1 MEISRM
7 RKYLGVCSGVL
18 VLLLSSVPALAQYRD
33 NLGGNWND
41 PISATITNIIMDR
54 YAQRRLQENL
64 AAKRSGVKTSE
75 SSPGS
80 ASAKTKL
87 NDASLHF
94 RSSGTQLKT
103 QEIANLIGA
112 GNPQVFQL
120 MTALLEE
127 YEKNARAA
135 GKPNDVALALSF
147 FLATNA
153 SLYHDAGQ
161 PTDSQM
167 LELRETI
174 AAALLQASAF
184 NRVTD
189 RKKQEMYETLVLFT
203 GFALAAYQ
211 EGKQEGNPASVRV
224 AQQLAGQNLQA
235 LTGVS
240 PDETSFTDQGLSI
253 GTEANSTLTT
263 DTPPQARSSQET
275 IEHWVILREFRD
287 NQVAAEARY
296 NGKRVTITGPI
307 DFVVIENGKPVVR
320 MGVPAWSGRQ
330 MFCIFPVS
338 QKAAL
343 AQLVPNQ
350 TVVMECT
357 VMGDVGGVSR
367 IRGVDLGSSVGRLT
381 LDNCSLK

>member
-1 MEISRM
+1 M
-7 RKYLGVCSGVL
+7 RKQNCYLGVCSGVL
-18 VLLLSSVPALAQYRD
+18 VLLITSVPALAQYRD
-33 NLGGNWND
+33 NLGGNWNN
-41 PISATITNIIMDR
+41 PMSATITNIIMDR
-54 YAQRRLQENL
+54 YAQRRLKENL
-64 AAKRSGVKTSE
+64 AAKRSRVNT
-75 SSPGS
+75 S
-80 ASAKTKL
+80 ASSAASASVKPKL

-94 RSSGTQLKT
+94 RPTGTALKT
-103 QEIANLIGA
+103 REIANLIDA

-120 MTALLEE
+120 MSALLEE

-153 SLYHDAGQ
+153 SVYHDAGQ

-174 AAALLQASAF
+174 AEALLQANAL
-184 NRVTD
+184 NGVTD

-211 EGKQEGNPASVRV
+211 EGKQQGNPASVRV

-235 LTGVS
+235 ITGVS

-253 GTEANSTLTT
+253 NTEANAT
-263 DTPPQARSSQET
+263 DTTQTATQGRSSQDP
-275 IEHWVILREFRD
+275 IEHWVILQEFRD
-287 NQVAAEARY
+287 NEVAAAAHY

-307 DFVVIENGKPVVR
+307 DFVIIENGKPVVR

-357 VMGDVGGVSR
+357 VMGDVGGVRR
-367 IRGVDLGSSVGRLT
+367 ISGVDLGSSVGRIT
-381 LDNCSLK
+381 LNSCLLK

>member
-1 MEISRM
+1 M
-7 RKYLGVCSGVL
+7 RKQNSYLGVCSRVL
-18 VLLLSSVPALAQYRD
+18 VLLITSVPALAQYRD
-33 NLGGNWND
+33 NLGGNWNN
-41 PISATITNIIMDR
+41 PMSATITNIIMDR

-64 AAKRSGVKTSE
+64 AAKRSRVNT
-75 SSPGS
+75 S
-80 ASAKTKL
+80 ASSAASASVKPKL

-94 RSSGTQLKT
+94 RSTGTALKT
-103 QEIANLIGA
+103 REIANLIDA
-112 GNPQVFQL
+112 GNPQVLQL
-120 MTALLEE
+120 MSALLEE

-153 SLYHDAGQ
+153 SVYHDAGQ

-167 LELRETI
+167 VELRETI
-174 AAALLQASAF
+174 AEALLQANAL
-184 NRVTD
+184 NGVTD

-211 EGKQEGNPASVRV
+211 EGKQQGNPASVRV

-235 LTGVS
+235 VTGVS

-253 GTEANSTLTT
+253 NTKAGAT
-263 DTPPQARSSQET
+263 DTTQTATQARSYQDP
-275 IEHWVILREFRD
+275 IEHWVILQEFRD
-287 NQVAAEARY
+287 NQVAAAARY

-307 DFVVIENGKPVVR
+307 DFVIVENGKPVVR

-367 IRGVDLGSSVGRLT
+367 ISGVDLGSSVGRIT
-381 LDNCSLK
+381 LNSCLLK

>member
-1 MEISRM
+1 M
-7 RKYLGVCSGVL
+7 RKYVGVCSGVL

-54 YAQRRLQENL
+54 YAQRRLKGNF
-64 AAKRSGVKTSE
+64 AAKGSRVKTPE

-94 RSSGTQLKT
+94 RSTGTQLKT
-103 QEIANLIGA
+103 QEIANLIDA
-112 GNPQVFQL
+112 RNPQVFQL

-135 GKPNDVALALSF
+135 GKPNDMALALSF

-174 AAALLQASAF
+174 AEALLQASAF
-184 NRVTD
+184 NGVTD

-211 EGKQEGNPASVRV
+211 EGKQQGNPASVRV
-224 AQQLAGQNLQA
+224 AQQLAGQNLRA

-253 GTEANSTLTT
+253 GAEANSALTT
-263 DTPPQARSSQET
+263 DTPPTQARSSQET
-275 IEHWVILREFRD
+275 IEHWVILRDFRD

-307 DFVVIENGKPVVR
+307 DFVAVENGKPVVR

-350 TVVMECT
+350 TVIMECT

>member
-1 MEISRM
+1 M
-7 RKYLGVCSGVL
+7 RKYPGVCLGVL
-18 VLLLSSVPALAQYRD
+18 VLLLSSVPAFAQYRD

-41 PISATITNIIMDR
+41 PMSATITNIIMDR

-64 AAKRSGVKTSE
+64 AAKRSTAKTSG
-75 SSPGS
+75 SAPRS

-87 NDASLHF
+87 NDTSLHF
-94 RSSGTQLKT
+94 RSTGTQLKT
-103 QEIANLIGA
+103 QEIANLIDA

-135 GKPNDVALALSF
+135 GKPNDLALALSF

-161 PTDSQM
+161 PADSQM

-174 AAALLQASAF
+174 AEALLQAGAF
-184 NRVTD
+184 NGVTD
-189 RKKQEMYETLVLFT
+189 HKKQEMYETLVLFT

-211 EGKQEGNPASVRV
+211 EGKQQGNPASVRV

-240 PDETSFTDQGLSI
+240 PDQTSFTDQGLSI
-253 GTEANSTLTT
+253 GTEPNSTLTA
-263 DTPPQARSSQET
+263 DTPTQARSSQQP

-307 DFVVIENGKPVVR
+307 DFVVVENGKPVVR

>member
-1 MEISRM
+1 M
-7 RKYLGVCSGVL
+7 RKYPGVCSAVL

-33 NLGGNWND
+33 NLGGNWKD
-41 PISATITNIIMDR
+41 PTSATITNIIMDR

-64 AAKRSGVKTSE
+64 AAKHSGVKTSE
-75 SSPGS
+75 SSPRS

-94 RSSGTQLKT
+94 RSTGTQLKT
-103 QEIANLIGA
+103 QEIANLIDA
-112 GNPQVFQL
+112 RNPQVFQL
-120 MTALLEE
+120 MTALLED

-153 SLYHDAGQ
+153 SLYHDGGQ
-161 PTDSQM
+161 PTDAQM

-174 AAALLQASAF
+174 AEALLQAGAF
-184 NRVTD
+184 NGVTD

-203 GFALAAYQ
+203 GFALAAYE
-211 EGKQEGNPASVRV
+211 EGKQQGNPASVRV
-224 AQQLAGQNLQA
+224 ARQLAGQNLQA

-253 GTEANSTLTT
+253 NSTLATG
-263 DTPPQARSSQET
+263 TPTQARSSQEP

-307 DFVVIENGKPVVR
+307 DFVLVENGKPVLR

-357 VMGDVGGVSR
+357 VMGDVGGVRR
-367 IRGVDLGSSVGRLT
+367 ISGVDLGSSVGRLT

>member
-1 MEISRM
+1 M
-7 RKYLGVCSGVL
+7 RKYPAVCSGVL

-41 PISATITNIIMDR
+41 PTSATITNIIMDR
-54 YAQRRLQENL
+54 YAQRRLQENFR
-64 AAKRSGVKTSE
+64 AKRSTVNTSG
-75 SSPGS
+75 SATRS

-94 RSSGTQLKT
+94 RSTGTQLKT

-135 GKPNDVALALSF
+135 GKANDVALALSF

-161 PTDSQM
+161 PADSQM

-174 AAALLQASAF
+174 AEALLQAGAF
-184 NRVTD
+184 NGVTD
-189 RKKQEMYETLVLFT
+189 HKKQEMYETLVLFT

-211 EGKQEGNPASVRV
+211 EGKQQGNPASVRV

-240 PDETSFTDQGLSI
+240 PDDTSFTDQGLSI

-263 DTPPQARSSQET
+263 DTPAQARSSQEP

-307 DFVVIENGKPVVR
+307 DFVVVENGKPVVR

>member
-1 MEISRM
+1 MC
-7 RKYLGVCSGVL
+7 KYLGVCSGVL
-18 VLLLSSVPALAQYRD
+18 VVLLSSIPSLAQYRD

-41 PISATITNIIMDR
+41 PMSATITNIIMDR

-64 AAKRSGVKTSE
+64 AAKRSRVKTSE

-80 ASAKTKL
+80 ASAKTKI

-94 RSSGTQLKT
+94 RSTGTQLKT
-103 QEIANLIGA
+103 REIANLIDA
-112 GNPQVFQL
+112 ENPQVFQL
-120 MTALLEE
+120 MTALLDE

-135 GKPNDVALALSF
+135 GRPNDVALALSF

-161 PTDSQM
+161 PADSQM

-174 AAALLQASAF
+174 AEALLQANAF
-184 NRVTD
+184 NGVTD

-211 EGKQEGNPASVRV
+211 EGKQQGNLASVRV

-240 PDETSFTDQGLSI
+240 PDETSFTNQGLSI
-253 GTEANSTLTT
+253 SSVPNSTLTT
-263 DTPPQARSSQET
+263 DIPTQARSSQET

-287 NQVAAEARY
+287 NQVAAESRY

-307 DFVVIENGKPVVR
+307 DFVVVENGKPVVR
-320 MGVPAWSGRQ
+320 MAVPAWSGRQ

>member
-1 MEISRM
+1 
-7 RKYLGVCSGVL
+7 
-18 VLLLSSVPALAQYRD
+18 
-33 NLGGNWND
+33 
-41 PISATITNIIMDR
+41 
-54 YAQRRLQENL
+54 
-64 AAKRSGVKTSE
+64 
-75 SSPGS
+75 
-80 ASAKTKL
+80 
-87 NDASLHF
+87 
-94 RSSGTQLKT
+94 
-103 QEIANLIGA
+103 
-112 GNPQVFQL
+112 
-120 MTALLEE
+120 
-127 YEKNARAA
+127 
-135 GKPNDVALALSF
+135 VALALSF

-174 AAALLQASAF
+174 AEALLQAGAF
-184 NRVTD
+184 NGVTD
-189 RKKQEMYETLVLFT
+189 HKKQEMYETLVLFT

-211 EGKQEGNPASVRV
+211 EGKQQGNPASVKV

-240 PDETSFTDQGLSI
+240 PDKTSFTDRGLSI
-253 GTEANSTLTT
+253 DTEANSTLTT
-263 DTPPQARSSQET
+263 DAPTQAPSSQET

-287 NQVAAEARY
+287 NQVAAAARY

-307 DFVVIENGKPVVR
+307 DFVIVENGKPVVR
-320 MGVPAWSGRQ
+320 MGVPAWSGLQ

-350 TVVMECT
+350 IVVMECT
-357 VMGDVGGVSR
+357 VRGDVGGVSR

-381 LDNCSLK
+381 LDNCALK

>member
-1 MEISRM
+1 M

>member
-1 MEISRM
+1 M
-7 RKYLGVCSGVL
+7 RKYLSVCSGVL
-18 VLLLSSVPALAQYRD
+18 VLLLSSVPALAQYRG

-54 YAQRRLQENL
+54 YAQRRLQENF
-64 AAKRSGVKTSE
+64 AAKRPRVKTSE

-94 RSSGTQLKT
+94 RSTGTQLKT
-103 QEIANLIGA
+103 QEIANLIDA
-112 GNPQVFQL
+112 RNPQVFQL

-174 AAALLQASAF
+174 AEALLQASAF
-184 NRVTD
+184 NGVTD

-211 EGKQEGNPASVRV
+211 EGKQQGNPASVRV
-224 AQQLAGQNLQA
+224 AQQLAGQNLQS

-253 GTEANSTLTT
+253 GTEVNSTLNT
-263 DTPPQARSSQET
+263 DTPTQARSSQET

-307 DFVVIENGKPVVR
+307 DFVVVENGKPVVR

>member
-1 MEISRM
+1 MEIIRM
-7 RKYLGVCSGVL
+7 RKYPGVCLGVL
-18 VLLLSSVPALAQYRD
+18 VLLLSSVPAFAQYRD

-41 PISATITNIIMDR
+41 PMSATITNIIMDR

-64 AAKRSGVKTSE
+64 AAKRSTAKTSG
-75 SSPGS
+75 SAPRS

-87 NDASLHF
+87 NDTSLHF

-103 QEIANLIGA
+103 REIANLIDA
-112 GNPQVFQL
+112 ANPQVFQL

-161 PTDSQM
+161 PADSQM

-174 AAALLQASAF
+174 AEALLQAGAF
-184 NRVTD
+184 NGVTD
-189 RKKQEMYETLVLFT
+189 HKKQEMYETLVLFT

-211 EGKQEGNPASVRV
+211 EGKQQGNPTSVRV

-240 PDETSFTDQGLSI
+240 PDQTSFTDQGLSI
-253 GTEANSTLTT
+253 VTEPNSLTA
-263 DTPPQARSSQET
+263 DTPTQARSSQQP

-307 DFVVIENGKPVVR
+307 DFVVVENGKPVVR

>member
-1 MEISRM
+1 M
-7 RKYLGVCSGVL
+7 RKYPGVCLGVL
-18 VLLLSSVPALAQYRD
+18 VLLLSSVPAFAQYRD

-41 PISATITNIIMDR
+41 PMSATITNIIMDR

-64 AAKRSGVKTSE
+64 AAKRSTAKTSG
-75 SSPGS
+75 SAPRS

-94 RSSGTQLKT
+94 RSTGTQLKT
-103 QEIANLIGA
+103 QEIANLIDA

-135 GKPNDVALALSF
+135 GKANDVALALSF

-161 PTDSQM
+161 PADSQM

-174 AAALLQASAF
+174 AEALLQAGAF
-184 NRVTD
+184 NGVTD
-189 RKKQEMYETLVLFT
+189 HKKQEMYETLVLFT

-211 EGKQEGNPASVRV
+211 EGKQQGNPASVRV

-240 PDETSFTDQGLSI
+240 PDQTSFTDQGLSI
-253 GTEANSTLTT
+253 VTEADSTLTA
-263 DTPPQARSSQET
+263 DTPTQARSSQQP

-307 DFVVIENGKPVVR
+307 DFVVVENGKPVVR

>member
-1 MEISRM
+1 
-7 RKYLGVCSGVL
+7 
-18 VLLLSSVPALAQYRD
+18 
-33 NLGGNWND
+33 
-41 PISATITNIIMDR
+41 
-54 YAQRRLQENL
+54 
-64 AAKRSGVKTSE
+64 
-75 SSPGS
+75 
-80 ASAKTKL
+80 
-87 NDASLHF
+87 
-94 RSSGTQLKT
+94 
-103 QEIANLIGA
+103 
-112 GNPQVFQL
+112 VFQL

-161 PTDSQM
+161 PTDSQI

-174 AAALLQASAF
+174 AEALLQASAF
-184 NRVTD
+184 NGVTD

-211 EGKQEGNPASVRV
+211 EGKQQGNPASVRV

-240 PDETSFTDQGLSI
+240 PDKTSFTDQGLSI
-253 GTEANSTLTT
+253 GTEANPTLTNE
-263 DTPPQARSSQET
+263 TPTQARSSEEP

-307 DFVVIENGKPVVR
+307 DFVVVENGKPVVR